1 MKNVEKIQEIKIVEI
16 KIWNLIKSSSIQ
28 IIFDTWNILN
38 RFILLL
44 KMNNLN
50 INSSTILD
58 ANVLLKF

>member
-50 INSSTILD
+50 INSSTQGMR
-58 ANVLLKF
+58 